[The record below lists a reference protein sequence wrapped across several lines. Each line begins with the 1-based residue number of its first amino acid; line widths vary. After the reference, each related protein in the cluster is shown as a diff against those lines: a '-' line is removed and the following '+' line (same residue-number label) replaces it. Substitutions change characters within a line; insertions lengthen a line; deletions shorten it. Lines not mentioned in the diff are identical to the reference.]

1 MRVPFGELPGNG
13 EIGAEMRDA
22 DGKERGS
29 ETERE
34 RLNLKRKVGRE
45 SMV

>member
-34 RLNLKRKVGRE
+34 IEFEEEGGKRD
-45 SMV
+45 